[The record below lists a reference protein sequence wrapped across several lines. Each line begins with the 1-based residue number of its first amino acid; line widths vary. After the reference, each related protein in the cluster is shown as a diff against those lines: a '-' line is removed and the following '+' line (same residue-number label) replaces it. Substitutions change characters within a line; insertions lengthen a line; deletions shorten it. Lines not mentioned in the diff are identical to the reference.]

1 MDSDMRWMW
10 AAYEYGMWRDVM
22 AGNLSPQGFEE
33 KALEFMASYRYEW
46 IVEAQGDDGI
56 RPVCLFL
63 AQPVGMA
70 GIEPAVQWFPWA
82 TRRNKLEAI
91 AVFLKEISKQMIIFI
106 FASDEKVK
114 FWTRMVTY
122 GLVRRGCKVVDYF
135 ARGKNAMMFYTLS
148 Q

>member
-1 MDSDMRWMW
+1 MRWMW
-10 AAYEYGMWRDVM
+10 AAYQSGMWRDVM

-33 KALEFMASYRYEW
+33 RALEFIGDYADEW
-46 IVEAQGDDGI
+46 IVEAQGDDGL

-63 AQPVGMA
+63 AQPVGI

-91 AVFLKEISKQMIIFI
+91 AVFLKEISKQVKIFI
-106 FASDEKVK
+106 FASDEKVE
-114 FWTRMVTY
+114 FWSSMVPY